1 MDSKKGFPNQQE
13 QNHTKNIKM
22 KDLNTDVD
30 PKVNSE
36 EKSSTSTHHGHFWN
50 TFSRDTFKLSS
61 IKDVKV
67 RMQERAK
74 NVKASSMM
82 IFIVILII
90 IGLFSIPAI
99 LYYALKTD
107 PLPEFNSAFTDV
119 DISMVSTCMHIIT
132 ME

>member
-1 MDSKKGFPNQQE
+1 MDSKNEFPNQQE
-13 QNHTKNIKM
+13 QNRTKNIKM
-22 KDLNTDVD
+22 EDLNTDVD

-36 EKSSTSTHHGHFWN
+36 EKSSTSTHHGH
-50 TFSRDTFKLSS
+50 TFSHNTFKLSA
-61 IKDVKV
+61 IKEVKV

-74 NVKASSMM
+74 NVKVSSVM

-90 IGLFSIPAI
+90 VGLFSIPAI

-107 PLPEFNSAFTDV
+107 PLPEFNSEFTDV
-119 DISMVSTCMHIIT
+119 DISMVSMCMLIIT